1 METGRE
7 EIRDKFQV
15 SYEILRDCMHTYQQ
29 FVKFAKAHY
38 FLALISQNH
47 HCPRVLFRTIN
58 TVLNTVGSAAFD
70 NSEKCLQN
78 LSHFCVDKISTTR
91 ANISI
96 STSNPV
102 CLLAWPDSCTSAQF
116 SFSINSDWDA
126 VGSMI
131 LSTMNQSH
139 SKGVVPAYLKGVL
152 FCSFTMSWFC
162 CGGVLEHALMLG
174 GWWIENHSIFT

>member
-1 METGRE
+1 
-7 EIRDKFQV
+7 
-15 SYEILRDCMHTYQQ
+15 MHTYQQ

-116 SFSINSDWDA
+116 SFSINSDL
-126 VGSMI
+126 G
-131 LSTMNQSH
+131 
-139 SKGVVPAYLKGVL
+139 
-152 FCSFTMSWFC
+152 
-162 CGGVLEHALMLG
+162 CGGFYDPVHNESESFKGCCSSIFKRGPILLFYHVLILLWGCTRTCSDA
-174 GWWIENHSIFT
+174 WWFENHSIFT